1 VSTNGIRAQV
11 HGKCPHRRYRLSCGQ
26 IDELRTAANERCQIC
41 GPGVTFPPPNW
52 GLDFIDFPTGWHIA
66 RLGVLHTDRRCS
78 YIQTWGAILCDC
90 GAIEAEWARRR
101 GMMSQ

>member
-1 VSTNGIRAQV
+1 VIVRDN
-11 HGKCPHRRYRLSCGQ
+11 CPG
-26 IDELRTAANERCQIC
+26 D
-41 GPGVTFPPPNW
+41 TFPPPNW
-52 GLDFIDFPTGWHIA
+52 QFDFIDFPTGWHIA

-101 GMMSQ
+101 ERMSA

>member
-1 VSTNGIRAQV
+1 LEKRTMT
-11 HGKCPHRRYRLSCGQ
+11 CPGAS
-26 IDELRTAANERCQIC
+26 
-41 GPGVTFPPPNW
+41 FPPPNW
-52 GLDFIDFPTGWHIA
+52 QFDFIDFPTGWHIA

>member
-1 VSTNGIRAQV
+1 
-11 HGKCPHRRYRLSCGQ
+11 
-26 IDELRTAANERCQIC
+26 
-41 GPGVTFPPPNW
+41 
-52 GLDFIDFPTGWHIA
+52 
-66 RLGVLHTDRRCS
+66 VLHTDRRCS